1 MKMFKKP
8 LFTDVKSSFLKAAF
22 AIIAGI
28 ILGTSGGAIL
38 SGDGERTLQEEITA
52 VKHFFGFE

>member
-1 MKMFKKP
+1 MDKKP
-8 LFTDVKSSFLKAAF
+8 FFTDLKSSFLKAAF

-38 SGDGERTLQEEITA
+38 SGDGQRSLHEEITA

>member
-1 MKMFKKP
+1 MSKKP

-52 VKHFFGFE
+52 VKRFLGFE